1 LLVSLL
7 QEIFYVY
14 ILIMQACLLSRKQL
28 QFTSNVLNNLLHHPL
43 SQNRSWSR
51 AERFSTSAIMC
62 RRKKDKD
69 GRSGPIKSLPP
80 STNNRQPGGKDK
92 EPGNLFRPVLVKPN
106 PDDLNFGEEL
116 AGKLDKSA
124 LMKQLNIFYT
134 DKEVRMLCKE
144 HGIDEY
150 LLHQTYASFRR
161 MCMDFTH
168 LPTDL
173 HIKFSDIL
181 QGVVHVHDLFPYFLA
196 HAKKVFPHLDCIDE
210 LKQISDLTDPPNWY
224 PEARA
229 MNRKIIFHSGPTN
242 SGKTYH
248 ALERFMN
255 AKSGI
260 YCGPLKLLAVEVFNK
275 CASREVACDLVTG
288 EERRMVSDEP
298 SEHIAC
304 TVEMS
309 NLAQKYEVAVIDEI
323 QVIKDYQRGWA
334 WTRALLGI
342 QADEIHV
349 CGEAAAIDLV
359 KEMMIYTGEE
369 VEVRQYKRLTK
380 LIIEDSALGSLSMTR
395 PGDCIVCFNKND
407 IYSVSRKLEE
417 LGKEVAVIYGSLPP
431 NTKLAMASKF
441 NDPHDS
447 CKILVATDAVG
458 MGLNLNIRRVIFYSI
473 NKIQLME
480 NGDKEVDI
488 ISVSQALQIA
498 GRAGRFGTQWETGYV
513 TTFKNE
519 ELNPLKDLLSQTPD
533 DILQAGLHPTFDQLE
548 MYAYHLPA
556 ESLTNLIN
564 IFISLSTLDDSL
576 YTLCHLDDFKF
587 LADMIEHIKLPLKA
601 KYVFC
606 CAPINRKMPFVNSMF
621 LKMVRQ
627 YSKGDLI
634 SFDWLCSQIGWPFS
648 PPDTIE
654 GLMHLE
660 AVHDVFDT
668 YLWLSYR
675 FPDVFC
681 DVFIVREV
689 QRELDVVI
697 EEGVVNIVALLTNKE
712 TNYSS
717 GLESLDQDRFEAKTR
732 KGSQLKN
739 KWTHD
744 DANLAGNSEKRDTN
758 RTFKIFQEK
767 LDTPEQQD
775 GNLPNILENLQVA
788 FDPDNKPNKKLR
800 KRREETN
807 STILNDGEL
816 NKNKTLMNRLVS
828 EGVITPD
835 LAAQLT
841 REIKTQEAA
850 NTIPKKLIFANKLV
864 REGII
869 TANMA
874 KKLRR
879 ESGGEARLMRK
890 LVVDNVISED
900 MAAKLTAEFKLAA
913 EDQNS

>member
-1 LLVSLL
+1 
-7 QEIFYVY
+7 
-14 ILIMQACLLSRKQL
+14 MQACLHSSKQW
-28 QFTSNVLNNLLHHPL
+28 QFTCNVLSNVLHHPL
-43 SQNRSWSR
+43 SQNRFWSR
-51 AERFSTSAIMC
+51 SERFTTSAIVC

-69 GRSGPIKSLPP
+69 GRSSPIRSLPP
-80 STNNRQPGGKDK
+80 KYSSPTGIGGGKDVK
-92 EPGNLFRPVLVKPN
+92 EPSNLFKPVLVKPN

-124 LMKQLNIFYT
+124 LMKQLNIFYS
-134 DKEVRMLCKE
+134 DKAVRLLCKE

-161 MCMDFTH
+161 MCMDITH

-210 LKQISDLTDPPNWY
+210 LKQISDLTGPPNWY

-248 ALERFMN
+248 ALERFMSS
-255 AKSGI
+255 KSGI

-275 CASREVACDLVTG
+275 CASRGVPCDLVTG

-380 LIIEDSALGSLSMTR
+380 LIIEDTALGNLSHTQ

-407 IYSVSRKLEE
+407 IYNVSRKLEE
-417 LGKEVAVIYGSLPP
+417 MGKEVAVIYGSLPP
-431 NTKLAMASKF
+431 NTKLAMANKF
-441 NDPHDS
+441 NDPEDP

-473 NKIQLME
+473 NKIHLME

-513 TTFKNE
+513 TTFKDE

-556 ESLTNLIN
+556 ETLSNLIN

-576 YTLCHLDDFKF
+576 YTLCHLDDFKY

-654 GLMHLE
+654 GLVHLE
-660 AVHDVFDT
+660 SVHDVFDI

-689 QRELDVVI
+689 QRELDLVI
-697 EEGVVNIVALLTNKE
+697 EQGVINIVALLTNKQ

-717 GLESLDQDRFEAKTR
+717 GLLQLDEDTFEAKTR
-732 KGSQLKN
+732 KGSQLKD

-744 DANLAGNSEKRDTN
+744 DANMAGNAEKRDKN
-758 RTFKIFQEK
+758 RTVKIFQEK
-767 LDTPEQQD
+767 LDTKEQQQQD
-775 GNLPNILENLQVA
+775 RNLPEILGLLTVNPESQPV
-788 FDPDNKPNKKLR
+788 KKIR
-800 KRREETN
+800 KREK
-807 STILNDGEL
+807 SVLQTILSKDS
-816 NKNKTLMNRLVS
+816 KQDSSMMKRLVND
-828 EGVITPD
+828 GVITSD

-841 REIKTQEAA
+841 REIQSQGSRHLIA
-850 NTIPKKLIFANKLV
+850 KKYIVANKLV
-864 REGII
+864 NEGII
-869 TANMA
+869 TASMA
-874 KKLRR
+874 KKLKR
-879 ESGGEARLMRK
+879 ESNGEQKLMRK
-890 LVVDNVISED
+890 LVVDGVISED
-900 MAAKLTAEFKLAA
+900 MAQKLTAEFKLTY
-913 EDQNS
+913 EDDQNS